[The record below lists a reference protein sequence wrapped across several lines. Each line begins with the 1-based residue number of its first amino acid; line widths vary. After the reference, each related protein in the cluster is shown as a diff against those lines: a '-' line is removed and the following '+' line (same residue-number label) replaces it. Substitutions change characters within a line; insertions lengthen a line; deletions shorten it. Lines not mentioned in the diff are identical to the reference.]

1 MGVESELNIAH
12 FRRLLEQE
20 AQVLTDNCLKWRNIM
35 NSTSDIPED
44 IEGDVMVAIGQA
56 ELLMKERFSQFAG
69 LIDDCEFKRGEKEVT
84 CLDLQGFWDIIY
96 FQVEDVIRR
105 FVNLEKVKSNGWK
118 EDKLPPQTLTPK
130 AGILLYTNCPLKGRQ
145 NC

>member
-1 MGVESELNIAH
+1 GSNTLAATLSHFNLFYHFCSSFLLQSALFIAP
-12 FRRLLEQE
+12 
-20 AQVLTDNCLKWRNIM
+20 AT
-35 NSTSDIPED
+35 T
-44 IEGDVMVAIGQA
+44 GQA

-130 AGILLYTNCPLKGRQ
+130 
-145 NC
+145 